1 MVKKS
6 LADMLGTLRGLLRE
20 ALVLKSAGVPHARLT
35 RANGAVDGY
44 MRALLDAGLA
54 EQSELLALVAE
65 ERTALGGP
73 ATGSPPSDPQ
83 ILAA

>member
-1 MVKKS
+1 MAKKS
-6 LADMLGTLRGLLRE
+6 QVDMLSTLRALLHE

-54 EQSELLALVAE
+54 SQSELLALVAE

-73 ATGSPPSDPQ
+73 ATGTLPSDPQ

>member
-1 MVKKS
+1 MAKKS
-6 LADMLGTLRGLLRE
+6 RTDMLSTLRALLHE
-20 ALVLKSAGVPHARLT
+20 ALVLKSAGVPHAKLT

-54 EQSELLALVAE
+54 TQSELLSLVAE

-73 ATGSPPSDPQ
+73 PTGTLPSDPQ
-83 ILAA
+83 IIAA

>member
-1 MVKKS
+1 MAKKS
-6 LADMLGTLRGLLRE
+6 QGDMLSTLRALLRE
-20 ALVLKSAGVPHARLT
+20 ALVLKSAGVPQAKLT

-44 MRALLDAGLA
+44 MRAMLDAGLA
-54 EQSELLALVAE
+54 SQGELLALVAE

-73 ATGSPPSDPQ
+73 STGTLPSDPH